1 MSSKYCSCCAQKRP
15 LLSFLKDTLASPD
28 SRVFATCINKSSN
41 KKRAALQSLHP
52 NIPLTGIATHVRP
65 PKRVCR
71 LNTGPQP
78 IAQAPLP
85 RNLPVEPPPPN
96 PQAPVTV
103 LPLPNPPIE
112 PRPPQAPVTV
122 LPLPNPPTEPQPPRA
137 LRLNRNLLKPQL
149 RAYLQPNLRASY
161 PRTNGG
167 GYKTLIELWRLCRWR
182 PASAVK
188 SVDFPW
194 T

>member
-41 KKRAALQSLHP
+41 KKRAALQSLDP

-96 PQAPVTV
+96 PQAPVID
-103 LPLPNPPIE
+103 L
-112 PRPPQAPVTV
+112 
-122 LPLPNPPTEPQPPRA
+122 PPTEPQPPQAPIIVPPPTEPTGFLPTDEWRRIQDFNRA
-137 LRLNRNLLKPQL
+137 M
-149 RAYLQPNLRASY
+149 
-161 PRTNGG
+161 
-167 GYKTLIELWRLCRWR
+167 E
-182 PASAVK
+182 AVQME
-188 SVDFPW
+188 
-194 T
+194 TC